1 MTEQLRFTVRS
12 FLRSE
17 RPSDYGEAQTLVKDW
32 FGRYDPDPEILD
44 EEIARHFAPPGE
56 RVVVARKTA

>member
-1 MTEQLRFTVRS
+1 MTEQLRLTVRS

-17 RPSDYGEAQTLVKDW
+17 RPSDHDEAQTLVKDW

-44 EEIARHFAPPGE
+44 QEIARHFAQTRGE
-56 RVVVARKTA
+56 PAEVG

>member
-17 RPSDYGEAQTLVKDW
+17 RPSDYVEAQTLVKDW
-32 FGRYDPDPEILD
+32 FGRYDPDPEIVD
-44 EEIARHFAPPGE
+44 EEIARQFAPPGE
-56 RVVVARKTA
+56 RVIVARKTA